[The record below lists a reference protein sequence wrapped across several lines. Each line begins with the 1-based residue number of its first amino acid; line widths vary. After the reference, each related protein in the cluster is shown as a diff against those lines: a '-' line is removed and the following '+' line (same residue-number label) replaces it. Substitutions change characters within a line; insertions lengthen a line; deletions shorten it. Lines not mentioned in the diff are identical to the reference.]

1 LETKVKYLI
10 DTNIWLERLLDQ
22 DKSDIVSQFLDTV
35 PLNQIFLSDFTL
47 HSIGVIL
54 SKFNKL
60 DILHKFINDLF
71 FNGLIE
77 QIFLDPHDFADI
89 ISNIDK
95 YKLDFDDAY
104 QLTLSQK
111 YDLTIITFD
120 KDFNAKGINKKTPED
135 ILKKL

>member
-1 LETKVKYLI
+1 LETRVKYLI

-22 DKSDIVSQFLDTV
+22 DKSAIVSQFLDTI
-35 PLNQIFLSDFTL
+35 PLNQIFISDFTL

-54 SKFNKL
+54 TKFNKL
-60 DILHKFINDLF
+60 DILDIFVNDLF

-77 QIFLDPHDFADI
+77 QIFLDPRDFADI
-89 ISNIDK
+89 ISNINK

-111 YDLTIITFD
+111 Y
-120 KDFNAKGINKKTPED
+120 N
-135 ILKKL
+135 

>member
-1 LETKVKYLI
+1 METKVKYLI

-54 SKFNKL
+54 AKFNKL

-120 KDFNAKGINKKTPED
+120 KEFNAKGINKKTPED